1 MTEGVNIEKVIQKV
15 AEEAAETEGPAKP
28 EAPAAEDVSQFEAAM
43 QGETGRQA
51 VSGADAPPE
60 VTRASKVEE
69 PQSLGDAILQG
80 MEKAKEGHTDQVD
93 RINALLDKSG
103 DAPMTV
109 QDAMKL
115 QFELMQLNL
124 QQEVT
129 TKTAD
134 KTSQGVQ
141 TLFKNQ

>member
-60 VTRASKVEE
+60 VTRASKVRNLRVWAM
-69 PQSLGDAILQG
+69 PFCRAWRKPKKAIRTRWTG
-80 MEKAKEGHTDQVD
+80 
-93 RINALLDKSG
+93 
-103 DAPMTV
+103 
-109 QDAMKL
+109 
-115 QFELMQLNL
+115 
-124 QQEVT
+124 
-129 TKTAD
+129 
-134 KTSQGVQ
+134 
-141 TLFKNQ
+141 